1 MPSYDIDF
9 AWHTH
14 MLSSTTCYLRETEA
28 LADAPGGVDHDDSVN
43 QRHEDRKLHLGAAH
57 NAPADTPHATPASR
71 RSATRAG
78 VMTSRLRVSL
88 SEIICTSKRRRAA
101 R

>member
-14 MLSSTTCYLRETEA
+14 MLASTTSYLRETEA

-43 QRHEDRKLHLGAAH
+43 QRHEESKLHMGAAH
-57 NAPADTPHATPASR
+57 SAPADTPHGCTHHV
-71 RSATRAG
+71 G
-78 VMTSRLRVSL
+78 LHRLGRD
-88 SEIICTSKRRRAA
+88 
-101 R
+101 

>member
-14 MLSSTTCYLRETEA
+14 MLASTTSYLRETEA

-43 QRHEDRKLHLGAAH
+43 HKLHMGAAH
-57 NAPADTPHATPASR
+57 SAPADTPHGCTHHV
-71 RSATRAG
+71 G
-78 VMTSRLRVSL
+78 LHRLGRD
-88 SEIICTSKRRRAA
+88 
-101 R
+101 